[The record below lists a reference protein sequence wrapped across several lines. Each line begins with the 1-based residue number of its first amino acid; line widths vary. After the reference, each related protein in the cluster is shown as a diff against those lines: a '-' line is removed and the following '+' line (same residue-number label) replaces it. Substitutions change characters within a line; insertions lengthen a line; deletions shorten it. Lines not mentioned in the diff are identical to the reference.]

1 MSQDTDSI
9 MAALAGV
16 TDPGRIS
23 APRLKEGIASIIL
36 DVTGLSGEDRAQLER
51 KIRAAMVGVPGV
63 SETRIAMTA
72 DKVERIIIAVGSGK
86 GGVGKSTL
94 SANLAVALARTGL
107 KVGLLDADI
116 YGPSQPR
123 IMGNSERPELSDKQ
137 IVPVEAFGCECSP
150 SAKWSSRHRPRLA
163 RPDDRERARSA
174 HGGRLGRY
182 GVDDR

>member
-16 TDPGRIS
+16 ADPGRIS
-23 APRLKEGIASIIL
+23 APRLKDGIASIIL
-36 DVTGLSGEDRAQLER
+36 DVTGLSGEVRAQLER
-51 KIRAAMVGVPGV
+51 KIRAAMVGVAGV
-63 SETRIAMTA
+63 SEIRIAMTA
-72 DKVERIIIAVGSGK
+72 DKVERPIIAVGSGK

-123 IMGNSERPELSDKQ
+123 IMGNS
-137 IVPVEAFGCECSP
+137 
-150 SAKWSSRHRPRLA
+150 
-163 RPDDRERARSA
+163 DRWWQARS
-174 HGGRLGRY
+174 GS
-182 GVDDR
+182 